1 VGAPT
6 LLHCM
11 YMLCIRVAA
20 HREEGLCPRRKQH
33 Q

>member
-1 VGAPT
+1 
-6 LLHCM
+6 M
-11 YMLCIRVAA
+11 YMLRIRVAA

>member
-1 VGAPT
+1 
-6 LLHCM
+6 M